1 MSMYM
6 FRYFFLIS
14 FTKCILDMN
23 NEQLKYIANHLSE
36 KDCRRLIASLHFS
49 SFELP
54 KNVSEYETKIPEA
67 VPCIDLLLQYSNGNE
82 PWQGENKTH
91 EQISRRLRQIGKKEL
106 ADWVGKTVFH
116 QFAKDI
122 NDTLLQNPFAEYRTQ
137 SALNTKLLN
146 DKDTFVENE
155 WDNIDIVLWMAL
167 VSLLASLA
175 FSSCRIL
182 YLSCFRIKRRSTNEE
197 MRALLK

>member
-1 MSMYM
+1 MMSILVLKYV
-6 FRYFFLIS
+6 FLVS
-14 FTKCILDMN
+14 HTVCIIDMN
-23 NEQLKYIANHLSE
+23 NEQLKHIANHLTE

-49 SFELP
+49 SYELP
-54 KNVSEYETKIPEA
+54 ANLTKYEAKIPKA
-67 VPCIDLLLQYSNGNE
+67 PCIDLILQYSEGNE

-91 EQISRRLRQIGKKEL
+91 EQISRRLRQIGKSDL
-106 ADWVGKTVFH
+106 ANWVGKTVFH
-116 QFAKDI
+116 QLAKDI

-146 DKDTFVENE
+146 DKDTFVETE
-155 WDNIDIVLWMAL
+155 WDNIDIMLWMAL

-175 FSSCRIL
+175 FSCCRIL